1 MGAGVM
7 TTKERRMKQ
16 DMLFRWCCRIV
27 TFMALGVLLVLL
39 SHIFSQGFKWL
50 SWDFINSYPSRFAD
64 QAGIKSAVWGSIWVI
79 SFTAIFSVPFG
90 VATAFFLEEYSN
102 SNSKFVRLL
111 QINIANLAGMPSI
124 IYGLL
129 GLTLFARGIGL
140 GGSVLTG
147 SLTLSL
153 LILPVIVIASQEAI
167 KAVPNSIRYGA
178 YAMGARKWQV
188 IVGQVL
194 PAALP
199 GIMTGVILSLS
210 RAIGET
216 APLIIIGALSYV
228 AFTPLG
234 PFDDFTVLPV
244 QIYNWAG
251 RPQEEF
257 HEIASAGIIVLLAVL
272 FTMNLVAIMIRQKFQ
287 KYRM

>member
-1 MGAGVM
+1 M
-7 TTKERRMKQ
+7 TNKSRRNQQ
-16 DMLFRWCCRIV
+16 DIIFKWSCKLV
-27 TFMALGVLLVLL
+27 TFLALGILVILL
-39 SHIFSQGFKWL
+39 SHILGQGFKWL
-50 SWDFINSYPSRFAD
+50 SLDFINSFPSRFAHK
-64 QAGIKSAVWGSIWVI
+64 AGIKSAISGSLWVI
-79 SFTAIFSVPFG
+79 SLTAIISVPFG
-90 VATAFFLEEYSN
+90 VATAFFLEEYAN
-102 SNSKFVRLL
+102 SNSKFLRLL

-129 GLTLFARGIGL
+129 GLTLFSRGL
-140 GGSVLTG
+140 GLGASVLTG

-167 KAVPNSIRYGA
+167 KAVPNSIRYAA

-188 IVGQVL
+188 ILGQVL

-216 APLIIIGALSYV
+216 APLIIIGALSYI
-228 AFTPLG
+228 AFTPIG
-234 PFDDFTVLPV
+234 PLDDFTVLPV

-257 HEIASAGIIVLLAVL
+257 HEIASAGILVLLGVL
-272 FTMNLVAIMIRQKFQ
+272 FTMNLIAVLIRQKFQ

>member
-1 MGAGVM
+1 MSIKA
-7 TTKERRMKQ
+7 RRKRQ
-16 DMLFRWCCRIV
+16 DLMFKWCCRAV
-27 TFMALGVLLVLL
+27 TFLAISVLLILL

-50 SWDFINSYPSRFAD
+50 SWDFINSFPSRFAGK
-64 QAGIKSAVWGSIWVI
+64 AGIKSAVWGSIWVI
-79 SFTAIFSVPFG
+79 SLTAVFSVPFG

-129 GLTLFARGIGL
+129 GLTLFARGLGL

-147 SLTLSL
+147 SFTLSL

-188 IVGQVL
+188 ILGQVL

-257 HEIASAGIIVLLAVL
+257 HEVASAGIIVLLAVL
-272 FTMNLVAIMIRQKFQ
+272 FTMNLIAILIRQKFQ

>member
-1 MGAGVM
+1 MS
-7 TTKERRMKQ
+7 TKDRRMKQ

-27 TFMALGVLLVLL
+27 TFMALSVLLILL

-79 SFTAIFSVPFG
+79 SFTALFSVPFG

-228 AFTPLG
+228 AFTPIG

>member
-1 MGAGVM
+1 MS
-7 TTKERRMKQ
+7 TKEKRLKQ
-16 DMLFRWCCRIV
+16 DLIFRWTCRLV
-27 TFMALGVLLVLL
+27 TFMALSVLLVLL

-50 SWDFINSYPSRFAD
+50 SMDFLTSYPSRFAD

-188 IVGQVL
+188 ILGQVL

-228 AFTPLG
+228 AFTPIG

-272 FTMNLVAIMIRQKFQ
+272 FTMNLVAILIRQKFQ

>member
-1 MGAGVM
+1 MS
-7 TTKERRMKQ
+7 TKERRMKQ

-27 TFMALGVLLVLL
+27 TFMALSVLLILL

-79 SFTAIFSVPFG
+79 SFTALFSVPFG

-228 AFTPLG
+228 AFTPVG

>member
-1 MGAGVM
+1 M
-7 TTKERRMKQ
+7 
-16 DMLFRWCCRIV
+16 
-27 TFMALGVLLVLL
+27 
-39 SHIFSQGFKWL
+39 
-50 SWDFINSYPSRFAD
+50 
-64 QAGIKSAVWGSIWVI
+64 
-79 SFTAIFSVPFG
+79 
-90 VATAFFLEEYSN
+90 
-102 SNSKFVRLL
+102 
-111 QINIANLAGMPSI
+111 
-124 IYGLL
+124 
-129 GLTLFARGIGL
+129 
-140 GGSVLTG
+140 
-147 SLTLSL
+147 
-153 LILPVIVIASQEAI
+153 PVIVIASQEAI

-228 AFTPLG
+228 AFTPIG

>member
-1 MGAGVM
+1 
-7 TTKERRMKQ
+7 
-16 DMLFRWCCRIV
+16 
-27 TFMALGVLLVLL
+27 
-39 SHIFSQGFKWL
+39 
-50 SWDFINSYPSRFAD
+50 
-64 QAGIKSAVWGSIWVI
+64 
-79 SFTAIFSVPFG
+79 
-90 VATAFFLEEYSN
+90 
-102 SNSKFVRLL
+102 
-111 QINIANLAGMPSI
+111 MPSI

-228 AFTPLG
+228 AFTPIG

>member
-1 MGAGVM
+1 MS
-7 TTKERRMKQ
+7 TKDRRMKQ

-27 TFMALGVLLVLL
+27 TFMALSVLLILL

-79 SFTAIFSVPFG
+79 SFTALFSVPFG

-228 AFTPLG
+228 AFTPIG

-251 RPQEEF
+251 RPQEQF

>member
-1 MGAGVM
+1 M